1 MNDNFQKQR
10 GNVLIYAL
18 LTMAAIL
25 STSIVVS
32 NLIQNSI
39 KETSFVSSA
48 AAAYYAAESGLEK
61 ALFDIRKQDVLPK
74 NGDCGV
80 SSDCELTVDD
90 ESTAELDLELKKDQ
104 TIQFDLF
111 DFENNSLS
119 SKSESMGLAWTGA
132 DSWLEVTLTSWDI
145 GSVID
150 WQKSVVPFTKED
162 LNVQKYLYSQGSAIN
177 NALSANKNYRVRVK
191 ALYGDANDLK
201 IKLFN
206 TDNLLGQQL
215 TFPNFLKIKAIGGDR
230 NSTQTVTVEMP
241 RFTPLAGLF
250 DYVIFSEDKLVK

>member
-1 MNDNFQKQR
+1 MNDNFQSQK

-18 LTMAAIL
+18 LTIAAIL
-25 STSIVVS
+25 SSTIVIS

-48 AAAYYAAESGLEK
+48 AAAYYAAESGIEK
-61 ALFDIRKQDVLPK
+61 ALFDIRKQDVLPT

-80 SSDCELTVDD
+80 ENDCELIIDD
-90 ESTAELDLELKKDQ
+90 KSTAELDLELKKDQ

-111 DFENNSLS
+111 NFEDNSLS
-119 SKSESMGLAWTGA
+119 SKAESMGLSWTGA
-132 DSWLEVTLTSWDI
+132 DSWLEATLTSWDV

-150 WQKSVVPFTKED
+150 WQQPTAPFAKED

-191 ALYGDANDLK
+191 ALYGGAIDLK

-215 TFPNFLKIKAIGGDR
+215 AFPNFLTIKAIGSDR
-230 NSTQTVTVEMP
+230 DSTQTVTVAMP
-241 RFTPLAGLF
+241 RFTPLGGLF